1 MIQADLSALIAGAR
15 AGDEVCESRLF
26 EAVYA
31 RLRRMAAAQLRN
43 ERSDHT
49 LQPSALVNEAYIRML
64 GAAEPGW
71 DNRAH
76 FFKTAS
82 GVMRRIL
89 VDYARKRRADKR
101 AGGLQRVT
109 LDTEWAAAANED
121 VERVIAVDEALHRL
135 SALGARQAKVVELR
149 YFAGFDVVETAQILG
164 VSEKTV
170 KRDWSMARAWLH
182 AQLEGARGR

>member
-1 MIQADLSALIAGAR
+1 MTQGDLSALIAGAR

-31 RLRRMAAAQLRN
+31 ELRRMAAAQLRN

-64 GAAEPGW
+64 GTAEAGW

-109 LDTEWAAAANED
+109 LDSESVPAANED
-121 VERVIAVDEALHRL
+121 VEQVIAIDEALQRL
-135 SALGARQAKVVELR
+135 SELGARRPKSWSFATSRGSTSSRPLR
-149 YFAGFDVVETAQILG
+149 FSVCP
-164 VSEKTV
+164 
-170 KRDWSMARAWLH
+170 KRR
-182 AQLEGARGR
+182 